1 MPNQTI
7 MGFLCVWIVTNSGR
21 LFFRENVSYENP
33 EGSHWS
39 EIKLPDNLTALSI
52 SCSQNGYS
60 FISAQILSL
69 RAEINTRR
77 YLRTL
82 WIVTCE
88 EKVLLRTEIDC
99 TRPSGNDWIVIEP
112 HPEAVFVQV
121 TANLNLVYALDML
134 SNVYLLNITEEYEWV
149 KVLKNLGNISL
160 SISNKVAFFLAL
172 WCMIGTGCMIGYF
185 ILLKSKG

>member
-1 MPNQTI
+1 MPNQTR
-7 MGFLCVWIVTNSGR
+7 MGFLCVWIITNSGR

-60 FISAQILSL
+60 FISAQIL
-69 RAEINTRR
+69 
-77 YLRTL
+77 
-82 WIVTCE
+82 
-88 EKVLLRTEIDC
+88 KVLLRTEIDC

-172 WCMIGTGCMIGYF
+172 WCMIGTLYF